1 MVMRH
6 LCTIL
11 AVLITAIGLE
21 AAPVVLDFSRSHTM
35 EDVRRSGLKVTELGG
50 LTYSKFYHFESQEV
64 SVVLPGRR
72 EFHLFVKDGFF
83 TVSNGALRDF
93 DLCGGVVPQDQV
105 RLVAAS
111 FCQSFDLS
119 KLKLEEWYA
128 RNAGTIHSSD
138 TIGFSPNL
146 AYYPL
151 VTLRASDSMNP
162 RYPWTL
168 AFHIVWNDER
178 QRDWSEERV
187 WAELALPSHK
197 VISLNPPSGLKYNR
211 ADAYVWTNFLILCLL
226 VGVGL
231 SLLLVPWLLW
241 RKYRGKS

>member
-1 MVMRH
+1 
-6 LCTIL
+6 
-11 AVLITAIGLE
+11 
-21 AAPVVLDFSRSHTM
+21 M

-50 LTYSKFYHFESQEV
+50 LTFCKYYHFESQEV

-83 TVSNGALRDF
+83 TVSNGALRDL
-93 DLCGGVVPQDQV
+93 DLYGGVLPQDQV

-111 FCQSFDLS
+111 FCESFDLS
-119 KLKLEEWYA
+119 KLKLEEWYT
-128 RNAGTIHSSD
+128 RNAGTSHSSD
-138 TIGFSPNL
+138 TIVFTPNL

-151 VTLRASDSMNP
+151 VTLSASNSINP

-168 AFHIVWNDER
+168 GFHIVWNDER

-211 ADAYVWTNFLILCLL
+211 ADAYVRTNLLILCLL

-241 RKYRGKS
+241 RKYRGKL